1 MSAGVHH
8 IKVEKGATFSR
19 TFTWKID
26 SNLVNLTG
34 YVARMKVRDV
44 NRRSA
49 GNNEIVS
56 LTSLAGGGITLGGAA
71 GTVIITLSATA
82 TGRTASGKYT
92 YDLEL
97 ESGSGEVTRLLKG
110 SFTVYDEVTY

>member
-19 TFTWKID
+19 TFTWKIN

-34 YVARMKVRDV
+34 YTARMKARDN
-44 NRRSA
+44 NRRIPGS
-49 GNNEIVS
+49 NEIVS
-56 LTSLAGGGITLGGAA
+56 LTSLAGGGIALGGAA

-82 TGRTASGKYT
+82 TGRIAAGKYT

-97 ESGSGEVTRLLKG
+97 ESSSGEVTRLLKG
-110 SFTVYDEVTY
+110 SFIVYDEETY